1 MIEVR
6 NSKNAGKIL
15 EKNKIVVDHIELES
29 VVVERVVVGPKKTSV
44 EESYYEVDFCH
55 LLAMSVD
62 SH

>member
-44 EESYYEVDFCH
+44 EEGYY
-55 LLAMSVD
+55 
-62 SH
+62 